1 MDEQQPHSLGPAVGW
16 ETAAEWELEQAA
28 FAAANRTDIPDD
40 VRSLIKQ
47 LWRQYCIAAH
57 EAYGSS
63 EEDANEKSI
72 LHNHDNLRSGVLSR
86 PFAQLGVWP
95 GDAGPVTGESVPLA
109 CMGHSRRSAGDEID
123 S

>member
-1 MDEQQPHSLGPAVGW
+1 MADQQPHALGPAVGW

-28 FAAANRTDIPDD
+28 FAAANRSDIPDD

-47 LWRQYCIAAH
+47 LWRQYCLAAH

-63 EEDANEKSI
+63 EEDTNEESI
-72 LHNHDNLRSGVLSR
+72 LHSRDNLHSGILSG
-86 PFAQLGVWP
+86 PIAQLGVWP
-95 GDAGPVTGESVPLA
+95 GDAGSVTGESVPLA
-109 CMGHSRRSAGDEID
+109 RMDHSRSSAGNEID